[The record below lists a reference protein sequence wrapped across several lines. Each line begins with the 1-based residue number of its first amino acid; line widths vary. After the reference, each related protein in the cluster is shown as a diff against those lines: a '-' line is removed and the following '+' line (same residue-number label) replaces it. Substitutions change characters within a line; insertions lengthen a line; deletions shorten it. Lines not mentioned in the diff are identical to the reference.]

1 MVIRTRIRAVV
12 IPLLLYAV
20 SGSAAGYFVWHAKNG
35 ERGLKAKAEHIATAN
50 VLEAELAAL
59 RAERKLWERR
69 VSHMRPEGVDRDML
83 EEEARVVLN
92 RVDKRDLVIFVK
104 PEEKKAR

>member
-20 SGSAAGYFVWHAKNG
+20 SGSAAAYFVWHAKNG
-35 ERGLKAKAEHIATAN
+35 ERGLQAKESYLRKTAE
-50 VLEAELAAL
+50 LEAEFGAL
-59 RAERKLWERR
+59 RAERKMWEMR

-83 EEEARVVLN
+83 EEEARIVLN
-92 RVDKRDLVIFVK
+92 RVDKRELVIFVPPAK
-104 PEEKKAR
+104 N